1 MAISN
6 LKLGAFT
13 VLLLAVWGIYLFF
26 SVEQESP
33 RTTRPLFKRFT
44 GNCGRIL
51 KFSSS
56 YCQHLINVEANENL
70 VKGRKVKVREIETY
84 EKHNHRQCKDIEE
97 NYFCHPQPTQ
107 AELDLRIA
115 YVIVAYKS
123 AGLIENLLRAI
134 YMPHNVYCL
143 HLDKKSTANFK
154 RAVHSF
160 IDCLPNVFVTKK
172 LIDVVW
178 GHVSVLQA
186 ELNCMEDL
194 FQSDVPWK
202 YLITLVAQDY
212 PLYDNKGIVEG
223 LKKLNGLN
231 NIESYPMPKHFAY
244 RANTIWT
251 LTETGKGKEHDGYR
265 MDCTWKPKAPPPH
278 NITIMKGW
286 NHIAATRK
294 FVEFVLNDKIATDFY
309 QWLSDIYIPDE
320 VFFSSLQRHPGTP
333 GGYHD
338 NDNPEW
344 IMRAFGWVANG
355 DNRQCFG
362 SWIRENCWLSTRD
375 LRWILAE
382 KNRNKL
388 FTQKIPYEYEEN
400 LVECLSAAVQGREYP
415 SDSTQNSATA
425 VS

>member
-1 MAISN
+1 M
-6 LKLGAFT
+6 
-13 VLLLAVWGIYLFF
+13 
-26 SVEQESP
+26 
-33 RTTRPLFKRFT
+33 
-44 GNCGRIL
+44 
-51 KFSSS
+51 
-56 YCQHLINVEANENL
+56 
-70 VKGRKVKVREIETY
+70 KGRKVKVSEIEIY
-84 EKHNHRQCKDIEE
+84 EKHNHRQCKDIEQ

-194 FQSDVPWK
+194 FHSDVPWK

-362 SWIRENCWLSTRD
+362 TWIRENCWLSTRD

-415 SDSTQNSATA
+415 SDSTQNSTTA